1 MDALRQARIN
11 LVCLE
16 FVHQNLSGDE
26 LYKWSQLRNGYT
38 KLDIDQV
45 VELTRTI
52 NDYVIDL
59 TYLPSDLIL
68 MGFGCESITVS
79 QLDLLM
85 KEENE
90 GCGLAK
96 VSVAA

>member
-11 LVCLE
+11 LKCLE

-26 LYKWSQLRNGYT
+26 LIKWSQFRNSYT
-38 KLDIDQV
+38 KLDLDQV
-45 VELTRTI
+45 IDLTRTI

-59 TYLPSDLIL
+59 TYVPSDLIL
-68 MGFGCESITVS
+68 NGFGCETINVA
-79 QLDLLM
+79 QLDALM

-90 GCGLAK
+90 GCALQK
-96 VSVAA
+96 VAVAA